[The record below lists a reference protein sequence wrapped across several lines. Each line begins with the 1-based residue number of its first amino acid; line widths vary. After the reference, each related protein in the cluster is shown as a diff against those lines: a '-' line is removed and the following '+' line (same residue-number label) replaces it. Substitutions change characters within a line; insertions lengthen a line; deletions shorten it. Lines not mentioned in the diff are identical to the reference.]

1 VSSITSAAALQSQ
14 DGDAPGA
21 REEEKLMRAAVLRGG
36 TVEARVVDDPV
47 PGPGQLLVRSLA
59 CGICAS
65 DLHFMDHPEAG
76 AEDDSGMS
84 TYDQDVDIV
93 MGHEYCAEVVGYGPG
108 TERRIPIGTRV
119 SSLPVLAIPGGRKI
133 IGQNPES
140 PGGFGE
146 YFLLT
151 EAVTRLVSSELP
163 SELVCVADAIS
174 VGWSTASRA
183 QVTTSEVPLVI
194 GCGAIGL
201 SVIATLRRLG
211 VSPIAAVDFVAS
223 RRATAL
229 AMGADVVVDPAEVSP
244 YQAWREIARG
254 SAEAMKDLMAVA
266 GLPGCVVFEC
276 VGIPGVLD
284 SIIKGCERGTRIFS
298 VGGPPEGDHL
308 HTLTAKRKGLN
319 IQFGGGPSMAHWDEA
334 FEAVCSGSLDVT
346 PMLGHTVGLDEV
358 SAALDAARDA
368 DGPTRI
374 VVVP

>member
-1 VSSITSAAALQSQ
+1 
-14 DGDAPGA
+14 
-21 REEEKLMRAAVLRGG
+21 MRAAVLRGG
-36 TVEARVVDDPV
+36 VVEARAAVEEPV

-76 AEDDSGMS
+76 ADDDSGMS
-84 TYDQDVDIV
+84 TYDQDVDII

-108 TERRIPIGTRV
+108 TDRRIPVGTRV
-119 SSLPVLAIPGGRKI
+119 SSLPVLTTAHGRRI
-133 IGQNPES
+133 IGQNPDS

-146 YFLLT
+146 YFLLS
-151 EAVTRLVSSELP
+151 ESITRVVASNLP
-163 SELVCVADAIS
+163 SEIVCVADAVS

-183 QVTTSEVPLVI
+183 ALTPGEVPLVI

-211 VSPIAAVDFVAS
+211 VAPIVAVDFVAA
-223 RRATAL
+223 RRSTAL
-229 AMGADVVVDPAEVSP
+229 AMGADIVVDPAEISP
-244 YQAWREIARG
+244 HQAWRDVARG
-254 SAEAMKDLMAVA
+254 SAESAKDVMAAALA
-266 GLPGCVVFEC
+266 GLPLPGCVVFEC

-298 VGGPPEGDHL
+298 VGGPPEGELL

-319 IQFGGGPSMAHWDEA
+319 IQFGGGPSMTHWDEA
-334 FEAVCSGSLDVT
+334 FEAVCSGGLDVG
-346 PMLGHTVGLDEV
+346 PMLGRTVGLDEV
-358 SAALDAARDA
+358 PAALDAARDA

>member
-1 VSSITSAAALQSQ
+1 
-14 DGDAPGA
+14 
-21 REEEKLMRAAVLRGG
+21 MRAAVLRGG
-36 TVEARVVDDPV
+36 VDEARTGLDDPV

-76 AEDDSGMS
+76 ADDDSGMS
-84 TYDQDVDIV
+84 TYDQDVDII

-108 TERRIPIGTRV
+108 TERRIPVGTRV
-119 SSLPVLAIPGGRKI
+119 SSLPILTTATGRRI
-133 IGQNPES
+133 IGQNPDS

-146 YFLLT
+146 YFLLS
-151 EAVTRLVSSELP
+151 ESITRVVRSDLP
-163 SELVCVADAIS
+163 SEIVCVADAIS

-183 QVTTSEVPLVI
+183 ALTPREVPLVI

-211 VSPIAAVDFVAS
+211 VGPIVAVDFVAS
-223 RRATAL
+223 RRSTAL
-229 AMGADVVVDPAEVSP
+229 AMGADVVVDPAGISP
-244 YQAWREIARG
+244 YQAWRDVARG
-254 SAEAMKDLMAVA
+254 TAESMKDTMAAIAV
-266 GLPGCVVFEC
+266 GCVVFEC

-284 SIIKGCERGTRIFS
+284 SIIKGCDRGTRIYS

-308 HTLTAKRKGLN
+308 HTLTAKRKGLS

-334 FEAVCSGSLDVT
+334 FEAVCSGGLDVG
-346 PMLGHTVGLDEV
+346 PMLGRTVGLDEV
-358 SAALDAARDA
+358 PAALDAARDA